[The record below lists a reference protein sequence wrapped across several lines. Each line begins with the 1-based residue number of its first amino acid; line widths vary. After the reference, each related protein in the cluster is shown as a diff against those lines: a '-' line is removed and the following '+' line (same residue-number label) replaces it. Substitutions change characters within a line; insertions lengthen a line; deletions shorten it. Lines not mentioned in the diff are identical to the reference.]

1 MIDLSNLD
9 MKDRMIIEWSLERL
23 KYAKDI
29 NNSLYMEIEKFF
41 TPEIITYILNECNDI
56 LKRDLFLCLPAE
68 NFSSNLNEILDKW
81 ETMDEMVMSAAYPVI
96 TSIDKEKAV
105 KLFSSY
111 LEKESNV
118 STDNFR
124 LSGILKSLNVLDKEG
139 GRKITELLID
149 SYMKSSFSDVEKT
162 LLFPRIAGVAW
173 KYEYHDFYNFLKNCL
188 LIKFEE
194 MERDYTDIL
203 AEMCE
208 LFVSSREDFELIT
221 DYIGEDSEQKY
232 VDISMIFKDDTPVE
246 QFDLYI
252 EELKDEKYK
261 NVLSFLRENLIKIDN
276 EKVRNLLISLLDD
289 EEIIKRF
296 IEEEQEYLFYSF
308 ILGCFITSMR
318 TKEVNPQN
326 LNIEHVFDLIA
337 SDTNIDELPYIDEIA
352 DFLNGPDRGLV
363 VKFLEDNMNLYSYG
377 HINAIKL
384 MGRLLYEEFL
394 PLLVKE
400 MSNGMHIAH
409 EVLIKYKEKA
419 LPFIEENIKDMNKEG
434 QFLALSVVE
443 TMKEETVIDFIN
455 KHFLSFW
462 PCNKERLLNIMIV
475 YPDEKFIEKL
485 MPYAGKEQ
493 DLIDYMYLLLNRI
506 YGIKNSDLDL
516 MEKKYYEKHDDKRKY
531 TEAFFGGRI
540 EEVIKPYLDV
550 ELRCENCGD
559 ESFYRLEHITVEIC
573 CHDEPVPHIEDEI
586 TCLNCKQISSFE
598 VTEEGK
604 MTIML
609 TVFGINS
616 CKNDEEMKRVMEK
629 SPIKFVE
636 HDHEHDDLDLEEL
649 EDMFLEEI
657 EADPSDIYNYISLGN
672 IYVDKEQFDDAEYY
686 LRQAME
692 IDPEYVESYYI
703 LAYIYA
709 TYRNNYEKALSLLE
723 KGKKYMATAKYTD
736 DIQGHKDEFEKNYR
750 TFYNDM
756 IISIAHDG
764 LEVKKIPEEKTG
776 RNDPCPCGSGKKYK
790 KCCMK

>member
-1 MIDLSNLD
+1 MIDLSKID
-9 MKDRMIIEWSLERL
+9 MKDRMIMEWSLERL

-29 NNSLYMEIEKFF
+29 NNGLCREIERVF
-41 TPEIITYILNECNDI
+41 TPEIITYILNECDDI

-81 ETMDEMVMSAAYPVI
+81 ETMDEMVIAAASPVI
-96 TSIDKEKAV
+96 TSLDKEKAV

-118 STDNFR
+118 WTDNFR
-124 LSGILKSLNVLDKEG
+124 LSGILKSLNFLDKEG
-139 GRKITELLID
+139 GRKISELLID

-162 LLFPRIAGVAW
+162 LLFPRIAAPAL
-173 KYEYHDFYNFLKNCL
+173 KYEYRDFYSLLKNCL

-203 AEMCE
+203 AEICE

-221 DYIGEDSEQKY
+221 DYIDGDSEQKY

-252 EELKDEKYK
+252 EELKNEEYK
-261 NVLSFLRENLIKIDN
+261 NIRSFLRENLIKIDN
-276 EKVRNLLISLLDD
+276 EKVRELLIRLLGD
-289 EEIIKRF
+289 EEITGRF

-326 LNIEHVFDLIA
+326 LNIEQVFDLIA
-337 SDTNIDELPYIDEIA
+337 SDMDIDELPYIDEIVN
-352 DFLNGPDRGLV
+352 FMNGLDRGMV
-363 VKFLEDNMNLYSYG
+363 VEFLEDSMSLSSYG
-377 HINAIKL
+377 YINAINL

-400 MSNGMHIAH
+400 MSNGMHIAY
-409 EVLIKYKEKA
+409 EILIKYKEEA
-419 LPFIEENIKDMNKEG
+419 LPFIEENIEDMNKDG
-434 QFLALSVVE
+434 QFLALSVIE

-462 PCNKERLLNIMIV
+462 PCNKEKLLNIMIL
-475 YPDEKFIEKL
+475 YPDDKFIEKL
-485 MPYAGKEQ
+485 MPYSGKEQ
-493 DLIDYMYLLLNRI
+493 DFIDYMYLLLNRI

-559 ESFYRLEHITVEIC
+559 ESFYRLEHITVELC

-586 TCLNCKQISSFE
+586 TCLNCKQVSSFE

-604 MTIML
+604 MSIML
-609 TVFGINS
+609 TVLGINS

-629 SPIKFVE
+629 GPIRFVE

-672 IYVDKEQFDDAEYY
+672 LYIDEERFDDAEYY
-686 LRQAME
+686 LRRAME
-692 IDPEYVESYYI
+692 IDPEYIEAYYI

-709 TYRNNYEKALSLLE
+709 TYRQNYEKALSFLE
-723 KGKKYMATAKYTD
+723 KGKKYMGKAKYTD
-736 DIQGHKDEFEKNYR
+736 DIQDHKDEFEKNYR

-756 IISIAHDG
+756 IIAIAHEG
-764 LEVKKIPEEKTG
+764 LEFEKKSEERTG

>member
-1 MIDLSNLD
+1 MIDLSTLD

-41 TPEIITYILNECNDI
+41 TPEIITYILIECNDM
-56 LKRDLFLCLPAE
+56 LKRDLFFHLPAE
-68 NFSSNLNEILDKW
+68 RFSATIDYIVDKW
-81 ETMDEMVMSAAYPVI
+81 ETMDELVMSAASPVI
-96 TSIDKEKAV
+96 ASLDKEKAV

-111 LEKESNV
+111 LEKESDVYTN
-118 STDNFR
+118 NLM
-124 LSGILKSLNVLDKEG
+124 LSGLFRVIKILDKQG
-139 GRKITELLID
+139 GKKISELMID
-149 SYMKSSFSDVEKT
+149 SYIKSTLPDVEKT
-162 LLFPRIAGVAW
+162 MLFPRIAEPAW
-173 KYEYHDFYNFLKNCL
+173 KYEYHDFYSLLKNCL
-188 LIKFEE
+188 LTKFEE
-194 MERDYTDIL
+194 MDRDYTDIL

-208 LFVSSREDFELIT
+208 LFVLSREDFELIT
-221 DYIGEDSEQKY
+221 DYIDGDSEQKY
-232 VDISMIFKDDTPVE
+232 NDISMIFKDNTPVE

-261 NVLSFLRENLIKIDN
+261 NVRSFLMENLIKIDN
-276 EKVRNLLISLLDD
+276 EKVRELLIRLLGD
-289 EEIIKRF
+289 EEISKRF

-318 TKEVNPQN
+318 TKEVNPKN
-326 LNIEHVFDLIA
+326 LDIEQVFDLIA
-337 SDTNIDELPYIDEIA
+337 SDTDIDELPYIDKIV
-352 DFLNGPDRGLV
+352 DFINGLGRDFV
-363 VKFLEDNMNLYSYG
+363 VEFLQDNMNLSSYG
-377 HINAIKL
+377 HINAINL

-400 MSNGMHIAH
+400 MSNGMHVAH

-419 LPFIEENIKDMNKEG
+419 IPYIEESIKDMDKDG
-434 QFLALSVVE
+434 QFMALSVIE

-455 KHFLSFW
+455 RHFLSFW
-462 PCNKERLLNIMIV
+462 PWNKERLLNVMVV
-475 YPDEKFIEKL
+475 YPDDKFIEKL
-485 MPYAGKEQ
+485 MPYAGKGQ
-493 DLIDYMYLLLNRI
+493 DFIDYIYILLNKI
-506 YGIKNSDLDL
+506 YGIKNSEFDLL
-516 MEKKYYEKHDDKRKY
+516 EKDYYEKHDDKCKY
-531 TEAFFGGRI
+531 TEAFFGGKI
-540 EEVIKPYLDV
+540 EEVIKPYLDL
-550 ELRCENCGD
+550 ELRCKNCGD
-559 ESFYRLEHITVEIC
+559 ESFYRVEHITVELC
-573 CHDEPVPHIEDEI
+573 CHEEPVPHIEDEI
-586 TCLNCKQISSFE
+586 TCLNCNQVSSFE

-604 MTIML
+604 MTIMF

-636 HDHEHDDLDLEEL
+636 HDHEHDELDMEEL
-649 EDMFLEEI
+649 EDIFLEEI

-686 LRQAME
+686 LRQAMK
-692 IDPEYVESYYI
+692 IDPEYIEAYYI

-709 TYRNNYEKALSLLE
+709 KYRENYEKALSLLE

-736 DIQGHKDEFEKNYR
+736 DIQSHKDEFEKNYMI
-750 TFYNDM
+750 FYNDM
-756 IISIAHDG
+756 IIAIAHEG
-764 LEVKKIPEEKTG
+764 LDVKKIPEEKAG